1 MIQTYNQLEYIWAK
15 NNNTE
20 FSKPIFWFFNWTKF
34 SNVMIERRNVFD
46 QQIEND
52 IKTYENIKKIPTSQ
66 GDDLFQKTLSND
78 NLMLI
83 QKQYNKL
90 ILLEI

>member
-1 MIQTYNQLEYIWAK
+1 
-15 NNNTE
+15 
-20 FSKPIFWFFNWTKF
+20 
-34 SNVMIERRNVFD
+34 MIERRNVFD
-46 QQIEND
+46 QQIKND

-66 GDDLFQKTLSND
+66 ADDLFQKTLSND

>member
-1 MIQTYNQLEYIWAK
+1 
-15 NNNTE
+15 
-20 FSKPIFWFFNWTKF
+20 
-34 SNVMIERRNVFD
+34 MIERRNVFD
-46 QQIEND
+46 QQIKND
-52 IKTYENIKKIPTSQ
+52 IKTYENIQKITTSQ